1 MGAKRDAFIFL
12 FSVLRIQKR
21 VHHPVRAL
29 PLQITSS
36 SCLLFEAQVFL
47 ATRPPTSAQLIQ
59 EVPPEVLITL
69 AMWHYEIS
77 NVLTDLPSMLFGQRG
92 DHCP

>member
-21 VHHPVRAL
+21 VLHPVRAL
-29 PLQITSS
+29 PLQIISS
-36 SCLLFEAQVFL
+36 SCLLLEAQVFL
-47 ATRPPTSAQLIQ
+47 ATRPATSAQLIQ

-69 AMWHYEIS
+69 AMRHYEIS
-77 NVLTDLPSMLFGQRG
+77 NVLTDLPSMLIGQRG